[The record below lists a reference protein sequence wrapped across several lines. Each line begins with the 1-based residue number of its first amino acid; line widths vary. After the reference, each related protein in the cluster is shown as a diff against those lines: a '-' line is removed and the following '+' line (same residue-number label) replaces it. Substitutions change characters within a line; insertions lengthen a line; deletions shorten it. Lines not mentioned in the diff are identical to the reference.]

1 MVTST
6 EQVIPAVACTTYEAL
21 FDVATRLPGWP
32 IVLDRTAVALAR
44 ASRLESQVMI
54 VVLDDVKAFRGAT
67 IDLPGAVAALRER
80 LRADDTVARVD
91 ERTLIVV
98 CNDVK
103 LDVDAAR
110 IARRLV
116 AHSGVD
122 ANLGIALS
130 GGHDDPKS
138 LLTEAVR
145 DAREHRVAV

>member
-1 MVTST
+1 M
-6 EQVIPAVACTTYEAL
+6 EQVVPVAACKTYDSL
-21 FDVATRLPGWP
+21 FDAVTRLPGWP
-32 IVLDRTAVALAR
+32 ILLDRTAVALSR

-67 IDLPGAVAALRER
+67 LDLRAAVAALRER
-80 LRADDTVARVD
+80 LRADDAVARVD

-103 LDVDAAR
+103 LDADAAQ

-116 AHSGVD
+116 AHSGID

-138 LLTEAVR
+138 LLTDAVR
-145 DAREHRVAV
+145 NARERRGVA